1 MSELVRVKQGAQ
13 LAGVC
18 VGLEACDRGPAS
30 AWRLAFGLGGIFL
43 FLPIIAYIGLAIV
56 LPQVATVEEAKKG
69 KRKLSVSSN
78 SGSPRVTGTAD
89 LSETQSK
96 LEKELSYFKQ
106 LHERNLISAE
116 EYDKLRKK
124 ALDSGIG

>member
-1 MSELVRVKQGAQ
+1 MSELVRVKEGAN
-13 LAGVC
+13 LSGVC
-18 VGLEACDRGPAS
+18 SGLEACDRGSAT
-30 AWRLAFGLGGIFL
+30 AWRLFFL
-43 FLPIIAYIGLAIV
+43 LIGAVFFLPIAVYIGMAIA

-69 KRKLSVSSN
+69 KRKMSLSSD
-78 SGSPRVTGTAD
+78 SGSARVTASAD

-124 ALDSGIG
+124 ALDSGNG